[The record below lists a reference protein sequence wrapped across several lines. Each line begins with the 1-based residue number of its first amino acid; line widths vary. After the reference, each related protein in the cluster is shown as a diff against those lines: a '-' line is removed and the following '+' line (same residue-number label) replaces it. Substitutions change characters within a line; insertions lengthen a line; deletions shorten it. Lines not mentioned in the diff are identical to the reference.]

1 MDQIKFGKFISSLR
15 NEKHLTQEQLAEKL
29 HVGSKTISK
38 WECGNTIP
46 DFETLISIS
55 KEFDISLYELSE
67 CEKIKDKTITKEELL
82 RIVDKKHLNKIRIK
96 KRLIII
102 SFITL
107 ILISILSLVYTITNF
122 NTTKIYTIESYN
134 KNFTVHGTY
143 TKAKEYSVFSI
154 TKVDYIG
161 EDYGLIETK
170 VSDYEYE
177 IFNNN
182 TRIYSYEQSNPKT
195 TEIIANDIFS
205 EINILIDSKTHNTQL
220 INDDDNLTLT
230 VSYFDKENKNQN
242 NKIEIQ
248 LKLIENFVNNQ
259 LY

>member
-1 MDQIKFGKFISSLR
+1 MDQIKFGKFLSSLR
-15 NEKHLTQEQLAEKL
+15 NEKQLTQEQLAEKL

-67 CEKIKDKTITKEELL
+67 CEKIKDKTITKKDIV
-82 RIVDKKHLNKIRIK
+82 RIVDKKHLNKIRRRK
-96 KRLIII
+96 KLMITSIIV
-102 SFITL
+102 L
-107 ILISILSLVYTITNF
+107 ILISIMSLTYTITNF
-122 NTTKIYTIESYN
+122 NTTKIYTIESIN

-143 TKAKEYSVFSI
+143 TKAKDYSVFSI

-161 EDYGLIETK
+161 EDYDLIETK
-170 VSDYEYE
+170 VSNYEYE

-182 TRIYSYEQSNPKT
+182 TRIYSYEQNNPKI

-205 EINILIDSKTHNTQL
+205 KINILIDSKTHNTQL
-220 INDDDNLTLT
+220 INDNDNLTLF
-230 VSYFDKENKNQN
+230 VSYLDKENKNQN
-242 NKIEIQ
+242 NNIEIK